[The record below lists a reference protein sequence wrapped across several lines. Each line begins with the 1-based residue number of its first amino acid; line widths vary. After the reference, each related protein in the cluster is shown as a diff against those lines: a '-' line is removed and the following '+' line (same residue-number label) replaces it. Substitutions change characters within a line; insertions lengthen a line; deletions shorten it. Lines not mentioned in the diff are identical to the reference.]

1 MKVNNDLLFRL
12 MQEVELG
19 LEGLLLD
26 ISEQQK
32 EIDRLKN
39 ENNQLKGNYT
49 KILQE
54 IAVYVAELE
63 AIKHSKT

>member
-19 LEGLLLD
+19 LDGLLLD

-49 KILQE
+49 KILKE
-54 IAVYVAELE
+54 IAVYIAELE
-63 AIKHSKT
+63 TIKHSKT

>member
-39 ENNQLKGNYT
+39 ENNQLKDNYT
-49 KILQE
+49 KILKE

-63 AIKHSKT
+63 AIKHSNT